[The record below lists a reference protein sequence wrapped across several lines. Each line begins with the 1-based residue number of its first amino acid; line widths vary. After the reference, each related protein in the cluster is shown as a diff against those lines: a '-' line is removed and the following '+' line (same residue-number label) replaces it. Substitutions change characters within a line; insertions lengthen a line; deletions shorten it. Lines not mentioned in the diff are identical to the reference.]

1 VAVQPRP
8 GDPTITPALV
18 AEHGLS
24 PEEYRLI
31 LDILGREPT
40 YTELGVFSAMWS
52 EHCGYKNSKPLLRR
66 LPTKAP
72 WVLQGP
78 GENAGVIDVGDG
90 LAVAFKIESHNHP
103 SAVEPYQGA
112 ATGVGGILR
121 DVFTMGA
128 RPIACLN
135 SLRFG
140 EIDGEGGDRVRYLF
154 AGVVKGIGDY
164 GNCVGIPTVAGEVYF
179 DAAYEGNPLVNAMAI
194 GLMKQEELIKGVAEG
209 VGNPIMA
216 VGSRTGRDGIHGATF
231 ASAELSEESEAKR
244 PMVQV
249 GDPFTEKLLLEA
261 SLELI
266 RSGHI
271 VGIQDMGAAGLV
283 SSSTEMAAR
292 GGTGVDIEITNV
304 PVRETGMTPY
314 EILLSETQERM
325 LVVAK
330 NGREGEVR
338 RILSRWDLDAETI
351 GVVTDTGRYVV
362 RENGMVVADI
372 PGEPLVDACP
382 TYTRQGVEDA
392 EIARL
397 RAWDPSTLDPKPEEA
412 DPTWTLKAL
421 LDAPTIASKRWVFEQ
436 YDSTVRTN
444 TVVGPGSDAAV
455 LRLRGTHRAIA
466 ATVDCNGRYVYLNP
480 YRGGQIA
487 VAEAARNLACSGALP
502 RAVTDNLNFG
512 NPLKPE
518 VYHQLSESLRG
529 IGEACEAFQTPITG
543 GNVSLY
549 NENPRGAI
557 YPTPTIGMVGI
568 VEDLA
573 HVTTAAFR
581 AEGDDV
587 VLLGANTA
595 ELGGSEYLKVVH
607 DLVAGDAP
615 AVSLSGEAALQA
627 ALLEAIRAGL
637 VRSAHDCAEGGLA
650 VALAES
656 AIGAGPS
663 GLGLDVELA
672 DDLPPNALLF
682 GEAQGRVVVSADP
695 AKTADVLRIARAH
708 GVPAARIGRVGAPGG
723 RVRVATRGGTV
734 DAPVGELAEIYFDA
748 IPRRMDGTA
757 ADVAFALESEVQHA

>member
-1 VAVQPRP
+1 VSVSARP
-8 GDPTITPALV
+8 GDPAITPELV

-24 PEEYRLI
+24 TDEYQLV
-31 LDILGREPT
+31 LGILGREPT
-40 YTELGVFSAMWS
+40 WTELGVFSAMWS
-52 EHCGYKNSKPLLRR
+52 EHCGYKNSRPLLKK
-66 LPTKAP
+66 LPTTAP

-90 LAVAFKIESHNHP
+90 WAVAFKIESHNHP

-128 RPIACLN
+128 RPIAMLN

-140 EIDGEGGDRVRYLF
+140 EIDGEQGDRVRYLF
-154 AGVVKGIGDY
+154 AGCVKGIGDY

-179 DAAYEGNPLVNAMAI
+179 DGAYEGNPLVNAMCV
-194 GLMKQEELIKGVAEG
+194 GLLRHDELIRGVAAG
-209 VGNPIMA
+209 VGNAIMA
-216 VGSRTGRDGIHGATF
+216 VGAKTGRDGIHGATF
-231 ASAELSEESEAKR
+231 ASAELTEESEAKR
-244 PMVQV
+244 PQVQV

-292 GGTGVDIEITNV
+292 GGTGVDIEITAV
-304 PVRETGMTPY
+304 PVREKGMTPY

-330 NGREGEVR
+330 NGHEEEVR
-338 RILSRWDLDAETI
+338 AILGKWDLDAETI
-351 GVVTDTGRYVV
+351 GRVTETGRYVV
-362 RENGMVVADI
+362 RENGTVVVDI
-372 PGEPLVDACP
+372 PGEPLVEGCP
-382 TYTRQGVEDA
+382 TYTREGVESP
-392 EIARL
+392 EIAAL
-397 RAWDPSTLDPKPEEA
+397 RAWDASTLTPVFEER
-412 DPTWTLKAL
+412 DPTWTLERL
-421 LDAPTIASKRWVFEQ
+421 LDSPSIASKRWVYEQ

-455 LRLRGTHRAIA
+455 LRLRGTNKGVAM
-466 ATVDCNGRYVYLNP
+466 TVDCNGRYVHLNP
-480 YRGGQIA
+480 YRGGLIA
-487 VAEAARNLACSGALP
+487 VAEAARNLVCSGALP

-518 VYHQLSESLRG
+518 VYFQMAEALRG
-529 IGEACEAFQTPITG
+529 IGEACTAFATPVTG

-568 VEDLA
+568 VEHLS
-573 HVTTAAFR
+573 HVTAAGFR
-581 AEGDDV
+581 AEGDAI
-587 VLLGANTA
+587 VLAGRNTG

-607 DLVAGDAP
+607 GLVAGDAP
-615 AVSLSGEAALQA
+615 ALDLAAESRLQRGVLA
-627 ALLEAIRAGL
+627 AIRAGL
-637 VRSAHDCAEGGLA
+637 VRSAHDTAEGGLA

-656 AIGAGPS
+656 AFAGGGEPF
-663 GLGLDVELA
+663 GLDVRLEDEIPA
-672 DDLPPNALLF
+672 NALLF
-682 GEAQGRVVVSADP
+682 GEAQGRVVLSC
-695 AKTADVLRIARAH
+695 TAEKVPELLRCLEIH
-708 GVPAARIGRVGAPGG
+708 GVPAKRIGTVGG
-723 RVRVATRGGTV
+723 RNGSIRIETASGTIHAAAFGLQQV
-734 DAPVGELAEIYFDA
+734 YENA
-748 IPRRMDGTA
+748 IPRRMDGSA
-757 ADVAFALESEVQHA
+757 ADVETALESEVQFQ